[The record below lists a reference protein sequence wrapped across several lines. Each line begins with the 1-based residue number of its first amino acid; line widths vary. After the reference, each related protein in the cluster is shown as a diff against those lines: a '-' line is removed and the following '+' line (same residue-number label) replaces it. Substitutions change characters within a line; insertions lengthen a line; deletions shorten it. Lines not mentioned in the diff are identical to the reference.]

1 MITFLSKCISHFLC
15 NNNVITEEDFSI
27 YQYGFEI
34 IFSTILGFLITIG
47 IGFLLRMEILSILY
61 YIIFVT
67 LRQLTGGYH
76 ADSYFKCNLIF
87 TAVSFVTMG
96 MTQLSVDSKQYTF
109 IFYLILIG
117 TSLAVIWIY
126 SPVENKHKPLEE
138 SQKRRN
144 HKIGFIYSVLLSIVS
159 CILFKYAVKVSI
171 LIILTLFMISM
182 LIIIP
187 NFMEGGNE
195 NEQD

>member
-15 NNNVITEEDFSI
+15 KNNVITEEDFSI

-117 TSLAVIWIY
+117 TSLAVTAASLLHAAILLRKAFLILFILI
-126 SPVENKHKPLEE
+126 S
-138 SQKRRN
+138 SF
-144 HKIGFIYSVLLSIVS
+144 HKIWY
-159 CILFKYAVKVSI
+159 Y
-171 LIILTLFMISM
+171 
-182 LIIIP
+182 
-187 NFMEGGNE
+187 N
-195 NEQD
+195 